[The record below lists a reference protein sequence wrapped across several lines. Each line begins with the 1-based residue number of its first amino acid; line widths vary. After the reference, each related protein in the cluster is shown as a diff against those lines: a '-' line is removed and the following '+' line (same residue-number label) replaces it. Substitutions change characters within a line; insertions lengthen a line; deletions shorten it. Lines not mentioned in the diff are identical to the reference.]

1 MKGGEYGDGMEVK
14 IPAHPVKLMEFD
26 LFQEANSARKP
37 PTSQAP
43 LEQ

>member
-1 MKGGEYGDGMEVK
+1 MKGGEYGDGMEAK
-14 IPAHPVKLMEFD
+14 IPVHPVKLKEFAF
-26 LFQEANSARKP
+26 FQEANSARKP